1 MAALAE
7 VLLRVVV
14 LASCLL
20 GFGVLARVAWWTVEP
35 LTRYIYESG
44 AGTAVAVE
52 PIGFI
57 ESGKLQTIQ
66 GAPAARSLSH
76 RLQRVTAALRRDFTE
91 EYAIVQSQ
99 LNVSLPEASA
109 PAGATFDPVVSEPVA
124 FEAKLFNVDV
134 VGIGNFFY
142 RQLYRGD
149 TVRVL
154 VEVLDSNVRYFV
166 EVTRPGKPTGE
177 RSRYVDRTVAG
188 DLHQAL
194 ERVACDIAFIY
205 HGGSPRFSG
214 MSPEVF
220 CDFLGAL
227 GGFQSFVTE
236 TAAAARGGA
245 QFAPALL
252 NDVIEAFES
261 RPLAQ
266 SGAPIVHTLRASL

>member
-1 MAALAE
+1 MAALSE

-20 GFGVLARVAWWTVEP
+20 GFWVLARVAWWTVEP
-35 LTRYIYESG
+35 LTRYVYESG

-52 PIGFI
+52 PVGFI
-57 ESGKLQTIQ
+57 EAGKVQTIP

-91 EYAIVQSQ
+91 EYAIVQRQ
-99 LNVSLPEASA
+99 LNISLPEAST

-124 FEAKLFNVDV
+124 FEAKLFNVDI

-154 VEVLDSNVRYFV
+154 VEVLDSKVRYFV
-166 EVTRPGKPTGE
+166 EVTRPGKPSGE
-177 RSRYVDRTVAG
+177 SSHYVDRTVHGRSASS
-188 DLHQAL
+188 AL
-194 ERVACDIAFIY
+194 RRVACDNAY
-205 HGGSPRFSG
+205 SVTADCRGSAACYPRPAA
-214 MSPEVF
+214 MSSALSA
-220 CDFLGAL
+220 DFELRRRN
-227 GGFQSFVTE
+227 
-236 TAAAARGGA
+236 RGRRRRGA

-252 NDVIEAFES
+252 DDIIKMTGTLVES
-261 RPLAQ
+261 GTRSSISCRQ
-266 SGAPIVHTLRASL
+266 ASTS